1 MKLFET
7 LKNKIKSAIPVGDLG
22 SMATM
27 LVVVGVTIGIATLI
41 LANVGAEEAGSLV
54 FNNTIDAGIDSMGT
68 FGDWL
73 VIIAIVI
80 VAVVVLSLIKYL

>member
-41 LANVGAEEAGSLV
+41 LFNVAGEVPSGSVANT
-54 FNNTIDAGIDSMGT
+54 TIVAGIDAMGT

>member
-41 LANVGAEEAGSLV
+41 LFNVADEVPNGSVANT
-54 FNNTIDAGIDSMGT
+54 TIVAGIDAMGT

>member
-1 MKLFET
+1 MFNKLKQK
-7 LKNKIKSAIPVGDLG
+7 LKSAIPVGDLG
-22 SMATM
+22 SMATV

-41 LANVGAEEAGSLV
+41 LFNVAGEVPNASVANE
-54 FNNTIDAGIDSMGT
+54 TIAAGIDAMET

>member
-41 LANVGAEEAGSLV
+41 LFNVADEVPNGSVANQ
-54 FNNTIDAGIDSMGT
+54 TIVSGISAMGT

>member
-1 MKLFET
+1 MKMFRS
-7 LKNKIKSAIPVGDLG
+7 IKSAIPVGDLG
-22 SMATM
+22 QLATV

-41 LANVGAEEAGSLV
+41 LTNVKATEVTNLE
-54 FNNTIDAGIDSMGT
+54 FNNTLDAGVDAMGT

>member
-1 MKLFET
+1 MFNKLKQK
-7 LKNKIKSAIPVGDLG
+7 LKSAIPVGDLG
-22 SMATM
+22 SMATV

-41 LANVGAEEAGSLV
+41 LFNVAGEVPNASVANE
-54 FNNTIDAGIDSMGT
+54 TIVAGIDAMET